1 MELKRLQNNPIL
13 TRNKNNKWES
23 GAVFNCSVAFDKNV
37 FHLVYR
43 AIASGFSLRANRG
56 YKNYISSIG
65 YATSKDGIH
74 FQRYT
79 KPLII
84 PEYKWERFGCEDPRI
99 TKLGDRYFIFYTAL
113 SYPAYS
119 ERGGRIA
126 LATTKDF
133 KGVAKW
139 GVVGP
144 NIKSKAAAIF
154 PEKINNK
161 IVMLFKNEASIK
173 KAKNCI
179 QIAFFDSEKQLLKK
193 SEDYWEN
200 YIKNID
206 NFTLLSPTR
215 GWEGK
220 EVEVGAPPVKT
231 SKGWLI
237 IYAGIAKEK
246 VWSVSAALLDLRDPK
261 KVIAH
266 SKEPILKPEKKYEV
280 EGFTPNVTFPEGAVI
295 VKNKL
300 FVYYGAADK
309 TCCLARCNL
318 NDLLKS
324 LS

>member
-1 MELKRLQNNPIL
+1 MELKRFQNNPIL
-13 TRNKNNKWES
+13 TPNKNNKWEAE
-23 GAVFNCSVAFDKNV
+23 AVFNCSVTFDKNV

-43 AIASGFSLRANRG
+43 AIASGFSPRPKGG

-65 YATSKDGIH
+65 YATSRNGIH
-74 FQRYT
+74 FQRYS
-79 KPLII
+79 KPLIK
-84 PEYKWERFGCEDPRI
+84 PEYEWERFGCEDPRV
-99 TKLGDRYFIFYTAL
+99 TKFGDKYFIFYTAL
-113 SYPAYS
+113 SSPAS
-119 ERGGRIA
+119 SGRGVRIA

-133 KGVAKW
+133 RNVTKHGI
-139 GVVGP
+139 VGP
-144 NIKSKAAAIF
+144 NIKSKAATIF

-161 IVMLFKNEASIK
+161 IVMLFKNEAKIK
-173 KAKNCI
+173 KAKDCI
-179 QIAFFDSEKQLLKK
+179 QIAFFDNEKQLLEKNQ
-193 SEDYWEN
+193 DYWTN

-206 NFTLLSPTR
+206 NSTLLAPTM

-220 EVEVGAPPVKT
+220 EVEVGAPPIKT

-246 VWSVSAALLDLRDPK
+246 VWSVGAALLDLKDPK
-261 KVIAH
+261 KVIAR
-266 SKEPILKPEKKYEV
+266 SKKPILKPEKKYET
-280 EGFTPNVTFPEGAVI
+280 EGLVPNVTFPEGAVI

-324 LS
+324 LL